1 MMMILLLFLQKQN
14 LIVRSAGVSDA
25 TLREIS
31 FTQDTIIYIG
41 SGVRSA
47 GRSDDKLRH
56 FHERMVFSKSPQSS
70 RVPQV

>member
-1 MMMILLLFLQKQN
+1 MPGTQLKTDIDAAL
-14 LIVRSAGVSDA
+14 RRSDA

-31 FTQDTIIYIG
+31 FTHDTIIYIG